1 MFSFD
6 CARMP
11 ICVYD
16 ADALKLSGG
25 CDCSPMV
32 IWNFCDTCSKQ
43 KHSCVVK
50 LKHSCFLSRS
60 KVRVMQSSYTLFYKT
75 YLSLLSHTCLA
86 N

>member
-32 IWNFCDTCSKQ
+32 IWNFCDTCSKR
-43 KHSCVVK
+43 KSSCVVK
-50 LKHSCFLSRS
+50 LTLILFHVIKKAS
-60 KVRVMQSSYTLFYKT
+60 KAILV
-75 YLSLLSHTCLA
+75 HTVQ
-86 N
+86 